1 MNRKQLLFVCIILGG
16 LAAFV
21 RCKSDTLPTPKPR
34 SFPRVIYPEK
44 KYVPFDTSFC
54 EFTFEYPAYAKII
67 QDTAFFGEK
76 PVDACWFNI
85 FVPQFQSLIFCTYYP
100 LGNKNTFFKVLND
113 AYKLA
118 GVHNKK
124 ANFID
129 EIPIDLPGKV
139 YGTIFSIEGP
149 VASTYQF
156 FVTDS
161 TKHFLRGALY
171 FNARTNQDSLAPVAE
186 FMKKDVQHMI
196 KTFKWKN

>member
-1 MNRKQLLFVCIILGG
+1 MSRKQLLFVCVL
-16 LAAFV
+16 LAGMAVFIQ
-21 RCKSDTLPTPKPR
+21 CKNDTLPTPKPR

-44 KYVPFDTSFC
+44 VYRQFDTSFC
-54 EFTFEYPAYAKII
+54 EFTFEYPAYATII

-85 FVPQFQSLIFCTYYP
+85 YVPQFQSLIFCTYYP
-100 LGNKNTFFKVLND
+100 LGKKNTFFKVLND

-161 TKHFLRGALY
+161 TKHFLLGALY

-186 FMKKDVQHMI
+186 FMRKDVQHMI
-196 KTFKWKN
+196 KTFKWRD

>member
-1 MNRKQLLFVCIILGG
+1 MIRKNSISIAAILLIMVALFS
-16 LAAFV
+16 
-21 RCKSDTLPTPKPR
+21 CKSDNLPTPKPR
-34 SFPRVIYPEK
+34 SYPRVIYPEK
-44 KYVPFDTSFC
+44 KYVAFDTNFC
-54 EFTFEYPAYAKII
+54 EFTFEYPAYAQII
-67 QDTAFFGEK
+67 QDTSFFGNK
-76 PVDACWFNI
+76 PVDECWFNI
-85 FVPQFQSLIFCTYYP
+85 YVPQFQSLIFCTYYP
-100 LGNKNTFFKVLND
+100 LGSKNKFFKVLND

-118 GVHNKK
+118 GIHNKK

-161 TKHFLRGALY
+161 TRHFLRGALY
-171 FNARTNQDSLAPVAE
+171 FNARTNQDSLEPVAN
-186 FMKKDVQHMI
+186 FMKQDIQHMI

>member
-1 MNRKQLLFVCIILGG
+1 MNRNKSIQLIFLLFSIFTLIQ
-16 LAAFV
+16 
-21 RCKSDTLPTPKPR
+21 CKSDSLPTPKPR
-34 SFPRVIYPEK
+34 SFPRVIYPVK
-44 KYVPFDTSFC
+44 KYVPFDTNFC
-54 EFTFEYPAYAKII
+54 QFTFEYPAYAQII
-67 QDTAFFGEK
+67 QDTSFFGEK

-85 FVPQFQSLIFCTYYP
+85 YVPEFQSLIFCTYYP
-100 LGNKNTFFKVLND
+100 LGKKNKLFSVLND

-118 GVHNKK
+118 GVHNKN
-124 ANFID
+124 ANFND

-171 FNARTNQDSLAPVAE
+171 FNARTNQDSLAPIAD

-196 KTFKWKN
+196 QTFKWRN